1 MFPAVLVLYLRD
13 ILGFNENQST
23 VYYHAFAMLCYFTPV
38 FGAILADT
46 YLGKFKYTFIYYMI
60 IFFSFCLPYKFEF

>member
-1 MFPAVLVLYLRD
+1 MYIIIVAAVLVLYLRD

-46 YLGKFKYTFIYYMI
+46 YLGKFK
-60 IFFSFCLPYKFEF
+60 

>member
-1 MFPAVLVLYLRD
+1 MGWLLLLQVTCRYITAVLVLYLRD

-46 YLGKFKYTFIYYMI
+46 YLGKFK
-60 IFFSFCLPYKFEF
+60 SASL

>member
-1 MFPAVLVLYLRD
+1 MFPAVLVLYLKNV
-13 ILGFNENQST
+13 LGFDENQST

-46 YLGKFKYTFIYYMI
+46 YLGKFKYTFYYMI
-60 IFFSFCLPYKFEF
+60 SFPFTFIFN